1 MASQKSNKC
10 RETVQQAQLLEES
23 IVHTTRFVDFELDHW
38 EMMRGLARKVR
49 WQVVIDMARCK
60 SMEEGG
66 RI

>member
-1 MASQKSNKC
+1 M
-10 RETVQQAQLLEES
+10 
-23 IVHTTRFVDFELDHW
+23 HTTRFVDFELDHW